1 MNLHRE
7 RGEQG
12 MDRCREERRHCYAV
26 QIWVYFIHTR
36 VSIMPQPHDWG
47 LDSKST
53 AESSYCGFCVDWRFE
68 AICMITACMCVL
80 CYWQEVERFWHHWRN
95 VHKLLLFFLLY
106 MIFSVWAHSVPP
118 PPPPPP
124 PYAHLLLSSVFEL
137 CLVLIQ
143 ELHIW
148 TPSSND
154 PQWGSQCLRQHSEG
168 SLVCYFWLWFI
179 NPLA

>member
-1 MNLHRE
+1 MQRGKKALLCSSDLSLFYPHTCFYHATTSWLRVRLQIHRWKLILWILCRLTFWGHLLLKFSSS
-7 RGEQG
+7 RG
-12 MDRCREERRHCYAV
+12 
-26 QIWVYFIHTR
+26 
-36 VSIMPQPHDWG
+36 S
-47 LDSKST
+47 
-53 AESSYCGFCVDWRFE
+53 
-68 AICMITACMCVL
+68 ACMCVL

-106 MIFSVWAHSVPP
+106 MIFSVWAHSVP

>member
-68 AICMITACMCVL
+68 AICI
-80 CYWQEVERFWHHWRN
+80 
-95 VHKLLLFFLLY
+95 FFLLY
-106 MIFSVWAHSVPP
+106 MIFSVWAHSV
-118 PPPPPP
+118 PPPP